1 MIDYPCNSRCP
12 TYAMCRQ
19 RNSIE
24 KYEVCSIFKDYVIY
38 IVKESQVEMDKKHGK
53 GNITVVGVRVKG
65 NGVLMDKKGKLIS
78 GDKKERIYV

>member
-1 MIDYPCNSRCP
+1 MIDYPCNNRCP

-24 KYEVCSIFKDYVIY
+24 KYEVCSIFRDYVIC
-38 IVKESQVEMDKKHGK
+38 IIKESQDEMDKEHGK

-65 NGVLMDKKGKLIS
+65 KGVLMDNRGKLIS